1 MGRRLFTSCSFR
13 ALRSRTCLVG
23 FQAGHSRGSPPSR
36 GCGGS
41 PGSRVVGAGGP
52 RDSSVPRPSLGRC
65 GSVGKG
71 CLPLHES
78 AQPHWAGREAQPR
91 GTGRKGWMRLR
102 QALAFFRTPPS
113 TAEELRSAGEQ
124 CPAGRRMLRAAPS
137 LGAHAGRRDGGSW
150 WAGLERSE
158 VKLWPGPPR
167 GCCVLARGSSS
178 AGSWWWHGVR
188 SRGSLL
194 HVLAAVSLLSR
205 QPDRGWGLSLEN
217 ERIFVVFK
225 RSCSCLSPAGLSC
238 SPRPPL
244 ALGAEATEQHVLPK

>member
-1 MGRRLFTSCSFR
+1 MRGQPRLPGGGRWWAKGQLCPS
-13 ALRSRTCLVG
+13 
-23 FQAGHSRGSPPSR
+23 AG
-36 GCGGS
+36 
-41 PGSRVVGAGGP
+41 
-52 RDSSVPRPSLGRC
+52 

-137 LGAHAGRRDGGSW
+137 PGAHAGRRDGGSW

-167 GCCVLARGSSS
+167 GCFVLARGSSS

-194 HVLAAVSLLSR
+194 HVLAAVSLLSQ